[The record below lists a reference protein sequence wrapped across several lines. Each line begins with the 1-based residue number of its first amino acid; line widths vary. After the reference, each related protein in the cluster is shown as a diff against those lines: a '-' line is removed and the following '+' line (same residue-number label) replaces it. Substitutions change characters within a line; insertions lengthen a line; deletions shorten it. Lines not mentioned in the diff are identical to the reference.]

1 MSSPS
6 TVYSPNETSFFGGH
20 TKPPPPPPK
29 PGAQE
34 ASFTNASLESQSNTQ
49 TSVQKLSL
57 NSTRVT
63 PAHTQSAEYGR
74 LQGIVQLPP
83 NQDPGKGWLPKML
96 EGKSKQQL
104 TEILENQNLLSAL
117 ANSTLT
123 THPSISAYQSFLE
136 AALKENIALAL
147 HLKEVEARLIQLRST
162 NQTQLLTTHALERQW
177 RQKQSDMD
185 QALAPFAP
193 PSLYQNLS
201 QALQE
206 EEQVSSSL
214 ETSFLESDGVAVE
227 REVTDWVRK
236 FRESRKVYY
245 SRLAKKDRW
254 DEGRI
259 GGWR

>member
-1 MSSPS
+1 MSPPS
-6 TVYSPNETSFFGGH
+6 TEYTQYENSFFGGH

-34 ASFTNASLESQSNTQ
+34 TSFTNASLESQSNTP
-49 TSVQKLSL
+49 TSDQELSL
-57 NSTRVT
+57 NQTRVT
-63 PAHTQSAEYGR
+63 HAHSQPAEYGR
-74 LQGIVQLPP
+74 HQGIVHPP
-83 NQDPGKGWLPKML
+83 QNQDPGERWLPKML
-96 EGKSKQQL
+96 EDKSKQQL
-104 TEILENQNLLSAL
+104 TEILENQKLLNAL

-123 THPSISAYQSFLE
+123 VHPSTSTYQSFLE

-162 NQTQLLTTHALERQW
+162 NQTKLLATHALERQW

-201 QALQE
+201 QAIQE
-206 EEQVSSSL
+206 EEQISSSL
-214 ETSFLESDGVAVE
+214 ETSFLESDGVAAE
-227 REVTDWVRK
+227 REVTDWVKK